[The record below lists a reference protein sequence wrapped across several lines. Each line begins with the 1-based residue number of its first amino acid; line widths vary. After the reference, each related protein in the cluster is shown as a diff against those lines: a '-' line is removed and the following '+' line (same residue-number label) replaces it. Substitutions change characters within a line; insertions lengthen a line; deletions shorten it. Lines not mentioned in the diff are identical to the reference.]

1 MTFVW
6 KDNHTQT
13 VSLSGSLRLTKALDM
28 NFNTGLDLTKM
39 KMSTTQV
46 SATYDLH
53 CFTMSVSW
61 VPNGQWES
69 WSFRIAAK
77 ASALSDL
84 LQFKKSASYWDK

>member
-1 MTFVW
+1 
-6 KDNHTQT
+6 
-13 VSLSGSLRLTKALDM
+13 M
-28 NFNTGLDLTKM
+28 NFNTGFDLTKL

-69 WSFRIAAK
+69 WSFRFAAK
-77 ASALSDL
+77 ASALADIL
-84 LQFKKSASYWDK
+84 KFKKTSSYWDK

>member
-1 MTFVW
+1 MKKIVILLLLAAAVTAQAQF
-6 KDNHTQT
+6 T
-13 VSLSGSLRLTKALDM
+13 VGI
-28 NFNTGLDLTKM
+28 NTGFDLTKM
-39 KMSTTQV
+39 QLSTTQV

-53 CFTMSVSW
+53 CFAISVSW
-61 VPNGQWES
+61 VPTGQWES